1 MQNFGR
7 LALKDAIYNQ
17 DVYWI
22 HTTAWISFNLFHFIE
37 FGYNLPRTYLNIML
51 VHARWEMEK
60 NIKRIS
66 IDFLSAS
73 AIGFAPKFP
82 HLWPL
87 VYIQRRVVHYSTFTS
102 VKVLGRL
109 QRVDSFWRRHSAF

>member
-1 MQNFGR
+1 MT
-7 LALKDAIYNQ
+7 LLI
-17 DVYWI
+17 
-22 HTTAWISFNLFHFIE
+22 
-37 FGYNLPRTYLNIML
+37 L

-87 VYIQRRVVHYSTFTS
+87 VYIQQRVVLLSE
-102 VKVLGRL
+102 
-109 QRVDSFWRRHSAF
+109 